1 MQQRINNTLGRMMIT
16 GDEKSWDYGF
26 LESLQEQLT
35 KRGSLSPRQ
44 EEILQQVEGRWSDE
58 ALKHRASWVDD
69 WDKEKEEK
77 FWIALQY
84 YHKTG
89 YYGNI
94 VYKYLTTAGCRCA
107 GAPSEK
113 EYNKLVLN
121 KYAAGVIRNVQA
133 EPKFPVGGTAAFRTG
148 ARTHKGKVCVIL
160 KHGNCEHVTSHAKG
174 AKPIQVLPI
183 GAAAPIWTE
192 ERWLKKAKKR
202 K

>member
-1 MQQRINNTLGRMMIT
+1 MQQRINNTLGRMMIA

>member
-1 MQQRINNTLGRMMIT
+1 MLERINNVKGRILIA
-16 GDEKSWDYGF
+16 GDESSWDFGF
-26 LESLQEQLT
+26 MESLEEQLT

-44 EEILQQVEGRWSDE
+44 EEVLQQVEGRWSDE
-58 ALKHRASWVDD
+58 ALSSRATWADD
-69 WDKEKEEK
+69 WDRDKEAK
-77 FWIALQY
+77 FMIALRY
-84 YHKTG
+84 YQKTG

-94 VYKYLTTAGCRCA
+94 VYKYVTTAGDRCP
-107 GAPSEK
+107 GTPSEK

-133 EPKFPVGGTAAFRTG
+133 ESKFAVGGTAVFRTG
-148 ARTHKGKVCVIL
+148 ARTHKGTACVIL

-192 ERWLKKAKKR
+192 ERWLKKAKK
-202 K
+202 KK